1 MPQPGQERSP
11 WPAPLR
17 PGWAVNREFEDGDVN
32 YAVRKPAKPDPGPN
46 TRQHER
52 GVNWR
57 RQRIRRRNPGAQP
70 EPRGF
75 RSVCKPMILQLENGW
90 KSQKS
95 MRGLP
100 HGDGVHKNEAGI
112 QQGIMLAP
120 RLSGFQ
126 RVSPWVASA
135 KGASVTT

>member
-1 MPQPGQERSP
+1 MGTSTTQFGNRPSRT
-11 WPAPLR
+11 PARTP
-17 PGWAVNREFEDGDVN
+17 VNMSEASTGEDREFAEEI
-32 YAVRKPAKPDPGPN
+32 RGPN
-46 TRQHER
+46 PNR
-52 GVNWR
+52 G
-57 RQRIRRRNPGAQP
+57 
-70 EPRGF
+70 GF

-120 RLSGFQ
+120 RLSGVQ